1 MGLKKEEKK
10 LLIEKFGK
18 TSIDTGSIEV
28 QIVLLTKRFE
38 KLNEHFKIHHK
49 DHASRRGLLKL
60 VGKRRKLLKYL
71 HRNNPQAYA
80 QLIQTT
86 GIRSIV

>member
-1 MGLKKEEKK
+1 MGLQKEEKK

-18 TSIDTGSIEV
+18 TSLDTGSIEV
-28 QIVLLTKRFE
+28 QVALLTKRFE
-38 KLNEHFKIHHK
+38 KLNAHFKIHQK

-71 HRNNPQAYA
+71 HRTNPQAYA
-80 QLIQTT
+80 TLIQTA
-86 GIRSIV
+86 GIRGIV